1 MVLFTR
7 TTTATEISDGNKPKS
22 EPYLFLV
29 SILSIL
35 LWGGLC
41 GISNSIISLT
51 KFGLRGRLIIYI
63 VLFVVTSIVMFSA
76 DMIKYLA

>member
-35 LWGGLC
+35 LWVGLW
-41 GISNSIISLT
+41 GMSDSIISLT
-51 KFGLRGRLIIYI
+51 KIGLKGRLVIYL
-63 VLFVVTSIVMFSA
+63 VLFVVISIVMFSA
-76 DMIKYLA
+76 DMGKYLA